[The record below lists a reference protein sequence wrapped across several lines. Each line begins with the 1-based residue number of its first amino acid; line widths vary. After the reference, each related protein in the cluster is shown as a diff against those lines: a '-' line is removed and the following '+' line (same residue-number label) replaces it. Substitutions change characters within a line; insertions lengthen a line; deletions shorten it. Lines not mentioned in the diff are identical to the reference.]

1 MWRRKRKIGEEWLLG
16 FTIVSLGEVL
26 NQLGRI
32 SIRGVKVLREL
43 GNLTVLDMQSSGG
56 RLEETVC
63 VVLFFVLGLVA

>member
-1 MWRRKRKIGEEWLLG
+1 MWRRKRKIGEEWPSG

-32 SIRGVKVLREL
+32 SIRRVKVLREL
-43 GNLTVLDMQSSGG
+43 GNLTVLDMQSPGS

-63 VVLFFVLGLVA
+63 VVLLFVLGLEA